1 MDDCVWT
8 TLEGDHIV
16 RTPMI
21 PTLLLALALPVA
33 LALGCNS
40 QDSTQ
45 PSVSGAGGLDPA
57 QATAPELT
65 PPADIATLAVSEPPL
80 PPFNPNNFVQKVDN
94 LLFPL
99 PLGRRLV
106 YRGTE
111 DGLPEVVITDIT
123 RLHKTILGV
132 PITVVLD
139 RVFLDGRLK
148 EKTFDWYAED
158 KNGNVWYFGEDT
170 KEFDENGK
178 VISTAGSFEAG
189 KNGAKAG
196 VIMRSHLVRGQ
207 VTPQEFA
214 PGVAE
219 DKARVLDLHATVTVP
234 FGTFHECL
242 KTEEFTA
249 LEPDV
254 LENKFYCPR
263 YGIVRERDAR
273 GGTVSTALVNVI
285 QK

>member
-1 MDDCVWT
+1 
-8 TLEGDHIV
+8 V
-16 RTPMI
+16 RTRPI
-21 PTLLLALALPVA
+21 CLLLTLALPVTFA
-33 LALGCNS
+33 LSCSS
-40 QDSTQ
+40 QDTTQ
-45 PSVSGAGGLDPA
+45 PSTLSSSS
-57 QATAPELT
+57 QAVAS
-65 PPADIATLAVSEPPL
+65 AARASEPPL
-80 PPFNPNNFVQKVDN
+80 PPFDPGAFVATVDN

-99 PLGRRLV
+99 PLGRRLI
-106 YRGTE
+106 YHGSE
-111 DGLPEVVITDIT
+111 DGKPETVITDVT

-132 PITVVLD
+132 PVTVVLD
-139 RVFLDGRLK
+139 RVYLAGVLK

-158 KNGNVWYFGEDT
+158 RNGNVWYFGEDT
-170 KEFDENGK
+170 REFANGK

-219 DKARVLDLHATVTVP
+219 DKARVVDLHATVTVP
-234 FGTFHECL
+234 FRTFHDCL

-254 LENKFYCPR
+254 LENKFYCPG
-263 YGIVRERDAR
+263 YGIVRERDVR
-273 GGTVSTALVNVI
+273 GGTVNTALARVVSR
-285 QK
+285 